1 MTKRALK
8 GPGGKGG
15 LKNVKLF
22 LKNRAE
28 FMVNMWETHG
38 DCCHFRLGILDV
50 VLLND
55 PELIN
60 EILMDDEKFP
70 KSAAY
75 DFMKRIIGNGILT
88 SSGKFHRRQRR
99 MMAPAFQPKRIR
111 SYYTAMKEA
120 IDGSIDSWSDEQE
133 IDIYNEMG
141 ILALNTV
148 SKTLFNTDADDT
160 IPDRV
165 ANALNHIIRIGD
177 RIAQPT
183 GMLKMLL
190 PLPSNIRFLQ
200 ARKDLDKI
208 IYGLIDEHRKTGGDQ
223 GDLLSMLL
231 AAQDDDDGTTMTD
244 KQVRDEAITLYIA
257 GHETTAICL
266 NWTWYALSQNPEV
279 KAKLYKELDEVL
291 GDSEPTME
299 NLPELVYTRRLL
311 MESMRL
317 YPPVVFFDRQPA
329 EDWDTGSFIVPRKT
343 FTFLCPYTMHRHPDY
358 FPDPMKFDPDRW
370 TSEFTASLPKGAY
383 FPFGGGPR
391 ICIGEHFAWAE
402 LTLAVVTI
410 AQRWDMELSPG
421 QTIGIS
427 PTLTLRPKTGI
438 KMKLKARERKTTAV

>member
-1 MTKRALK
+1 
-8 GPGGKGG
+8 
-15 LKNVKLF
+15 
-22 LKNRAE
+22 
-28 FMVNMWETHG
+28 
-38 DCCHFRLGILDV
+38 
-50 VLLND
+50 
-55 PELIN
+55 
-60 EILMDDEKFP
+60 
-70 KSAAY
+70 
-75 DFMKRIIGNGILT
+75 
-88 SSGKFHRRQRR
+88 
-99 MMAPAFQPKRIR
+99 
-111 SYYTAMKEA
+111 
-120 IDGSIDSWSDEQE
+120 
-133 IDIYNEMG
+133 
-141 ILALNTV
+141 
-148 SKTLFNTDADDT
+148 
-160 IPDRV
+160 
-165 ANALNHIIRIGD
+165 
-177 RIAQPT
+177 
-183 GMLKMLL
+183 
-190 PLPSNIRFLQ
+190 
-200 ARKDLDKI
+200 
-208 IYGLIDEHRKTGGDQ
+208 
-223 GDLLSMLL
+223 
-231 AAQDDDDGTTMTD
+231 
-244 KQVRDEAITLYIA
+244 
-257 GHETTAICL
+257 
-266 NWTWYALSQNPEV
+266 LSQNPEV

-391 ICIGEHFAWAE
+391 ICIGEHFSWAE